1 MTSDYLTCK
10 ELTELVTDY
19 VEGALPRRDRERFE
33 EHMMTCPPCQGYL
46 EQMRHTIALLGRLP
60 EDTIPP
66 EAEQVLLEAFRS
78 WKSN

>member
-19 VEGALPRRDRERFE
+19 VEGALTRWDRERFE
-33 EHMMTCPPCQGYL
+33 EHMMTCPPCNVYL
-46 EQMRHTIALLGRLP
+46 DQMRHTIGLLGRLP
-60 EDTIPP
+60 EDTISP
-66 EAEQVLLEAFRS
+66 EAEQVLLEALRS

>member
-10 ELTELVTDY
+10 ELAELVTDY

-33 EHMMTCPPCQGYL
+33 EHMMTCPPCQVHL
-46 EQMRHTIALLGRLP
+46 EQMRQTIALLGRLP
-60 EDTIPP
+60 EDTISP
-66 EAEQVLLEAFRS
+66 EAEQVLLEALRN